1 MNKEYTTIDG
11 DAAFTKLTA
20 DLAFGEGNSI
30 TAEGRNATFQTIS
43 GTGGL
48 RLGAEFLNKFFPG
61 PKKVWLVPWKDSHAL

>member
-11 DAAFTKLTA
+11 DAAYTKLTA
-20 DLAFGEGNSI
+20 DLAFGEGNKVTSN
-30 TAEGRNATFQTIS
+30 GRNATFQAIS

-61 PKKVWLVPWKDSHAL
+61 PKKVGRRHCFAL